1 VTRAPIA
8 AALVLV
14 AAACKKPSPPPQE
27 EPPPSVSVSPP
38 TTVPPAAVEGVAPV
52 SDFADAALPE
62 GQTPYEQARAYAA
75 NGQLWLARLVL
86 EKKAL
91 GADGTKQEL
100 ELLAS
105 ICHEQ
110 GDEACVMQCSKKL
123 GKKLKFDGGAPR
135 PKIDPG
141 EHEEPAT
148 DLARAR
154 DLTLK
159 GQYTEARGILE
170 PKLLDGKASKAE
182 IRLLRTVCK
191 NQGDRMCIA
200 LCDAKLK

>member
-1 VTRAPIA
+1 MTRASIV
-8 AALVLV
+8 AALVFLV
-14 AAACKKPSPPPQE
+14 AACKKPPPEDPAPPPVIA
-27 EPPPSVSVSPP
+27 SA
-38 TTVPPAAVEGVAPV
+38 TATVPPVAVSGVAPV
-52 SDFADAALPE
+52 SAFIDAAPPD
-62 GQTPYEQARAYAA
+62 GQTPYEQARGYHA

-91 GADGTKQEL
+91 GPDGTKPEI
-100 ELLAS
+100 ELLAL

-110 GDEACVMQCSKKL
+110 GDDPCVADCSKKL

-141 EHEEPAT
+141 EHKEPET
-148 DLARAR
+148 DMARAR

-159 GQYTEARGILE
+159 GQYKEARDILE
-170 PKLLDGKASKAE
+170 PKVLDGKASKAE
-182 IRLLRTVCK
+182 IRLLRNVCK
-191 NQGDRMCIA
+191 QQGDRMCMA